1 MSWFDIAA
9 ASVTVLVGSILQG
22 SVGFGMGLLA
32 SPIFMLVDPR
42 FVPAPILL
50 STMVLTALLTYRER
64 HAIDLAGLRWA
75 LAGRIVGTTVAG
87 TVLLALPAGRM
98 ELLFGV
104 LVLLGVVMSVSGFRP
119 QPIPLVLLS
128 AGTLSGVMGTVASVG
143 GPPMAL
149 VYQDA
154 LGARI
159 RSTMSGFF
167 VVGTTLSLVALR
179 LVGRLGADEVRLALL
194 MLPSLLAGSMI
205 SRWTAGIV
213 DRGYARVVVLAIAS
227 LSGVLV
233 IIR

>member
-9 ASVTVLVGSILQG
+9 ASATVLVGSILQG

-32 SPIFMLVDPR
+32 SPILMLVDPR

-194 MLPSLLAGSMI
+194 MLPSLLAGFMI

-227 LSGVLV
+227 LSCVLV

>member
-1 MSWFDIAA
+1 
-9 ASVTVLVGSILQG
+9 
-22 SVGFGMGLLA
+22 
-32 SPIFMLVDPR
+32 
-42 FVPAPILL
+42 
-50 STMVLTALLTYRER
+50 
-64 HAIDLAGLRWA
+64 
-75 LAGRIVGTTVAG
+75 
-87 TVLLALPAGRM
+87 M

-194 MLPSLLAGSMI
+194 MLPSLLAGFMI

>member
-9 ASVTVLVGSILQG
+9 ASATVLVGSILQG

-32 SPIFMLVDPR
+32 SPILMLVDPR

-194 MLPSLLAGSMI
+194 MLPSLLAGFMI

>member
-9 ASVTVLVGSILQG
+9 ASATVLVGSILQG

-32 SPIFMLVDPR
+32 SPILMLVDPR

-167 VVGTTLSLVALR
+167 VVGTTLSLFALR

-194 MLPSLLAGSMI
+194 MLPSLLAGFMI